1 MRRKALAGFTLQ
13 TVTRLDKPETVLL
26 GCFLSFQGDFTDV
39 DDDVDDDD
47 DDDGKN
53 FYHRKI

>member
-47 DDDGKN
+47 DDGKN
-53 FYHRKI
+53 YHHHKI